1 MRIVIDARGLATN
14 YEKRGIG
21 YHIKNLVHGLPN
33 IAPDVHFVFFLG
45 NEESKRHVPKAQNV
59 ETVVIQRTWKYAW
72 IEDMVKLPGEIKRAK
87 ADVFHCP
94 VVLGPIRT
102 VNIPWFSPVP
112 IISTI
117 QDLHVETL
125 DDPHMMAYRRE
136 FRYKVQRWLVKKT
149 NIITTSDYT
158 RNVVAAKEIC
168 EKRKIK
174 VIPIC
179 ISDKWPMSTK
189 KRENLVMFVGDA
201 IHKNTTA
208 AINVFKTLSERVR
221 DWKYV
226 MVGSKERIYSLGGLY
241 AKELQAS
248 NILQIEENV
257 PDEIFEA
264 IFLKSK
270 ILFMPSLSEGFGVPV
285 LQAFATGTC
294 VLISDRGALPEVG
307 GDAAVYVDPDNPAEM
322 VSTLEGL
329 MKNDSLQEALIE
341 KGKKRVKKYFWQE
354 HMKKLVKLYR
364 QVAKHG

>member
-1 MRIVIDARGLATN
+1 
-14 YEKRGIG
+14 
-21 YHIKNLVHGLPN
+21 
-33 IAPDVHFVFFLG
+33 
-45 NEESKRHVPKAQNV
+45 
-59 ETVVIQRTWKYAW
+59 
-72 IEDMVKLPGEIKRAK
+72 
-87 ADVFHCP
+87 
-94 VVLGPIRT
+94 
-102 VNIPWFSPVP
+102 
-112 IISTI
+112 
-117 QDLHVETL
+117 
-125 DDPHMMAYRRE
+125 MMAYRRE